1 MKLNFKN
8 KTYTLRDGSEY
19 RNYCD
24 DDGGKYPIHGAF
36 KNDEGV
42 WIQIKH
48 TPDGKMY
55 LEAVDSDFDLIE
67 VKKTHTITFWVNYY
81 SNGEV
86 SAFENRADA
95 DFIAGP
101 NRLTCLEITRTF
113 TEGDGL

>member
-1 MKLNFKN
+1 MKFDKN
-8 KTYTLRDGSEY
+8 KTYTLRRGNEY

-24 DDGGKYPIHGAF
+24 DAGKKYTLHGAY
-36 KNDEGV
+36 KTSNGE
-42 WIQIKH
+42 WECIIH
-48 TPDGKMY
+48 TADGFY
-55 LEAVDSDFDLIE
+55 ELEKTECAYDLIE
-67 VKKTHTITFWVNYY
+67 VKKAHTITFWVNYY

>member
-1 MKLNFKN
+1 MKLDLKN
-8 KTYTLRDGSEY
+8 KTYTLRNGSEY

-24 DDGGKYPIHGAF
+24 DARGKYPVQGAYKS
-36 KNDEGV
+36 KNEV
-42 WIQIKH
+42 WVQCAH
-48 TPDGKMY
+48 TLDGKFLVGGDHDY
-55 LEAVDSDFDLIE
+55 DLIIAR
-67 VKKTHTITFWVNYY
+67 KAHTITFWVNYY